1 MSVQITDAI
10 MTFVV
15 AVALLALSP
24 IIFEFSSLIGNEA
37 DPLTGLILQ
46 LAVPLFFVAVIV
58 SVGVSARR
66 RV

>member
-1 MSVQITDAI
+1 MSVQLTDAI

-15 AVALLALSP
+15 LVALLAVSP
-24 IIFEFSSLIGNEA
+24 IIFEFTSLVGAEA
-37 DPLTGLILQ
+37 DPLSSLILQ
-46 LAVPLFFVAVIV
+46 LVVPLFFVAVIV